1 MQHDGLN
8 DTINTAKINE
18 KLKNNPEY
26 QLMEEAKS
34 SCDLEK
40 KPLNFSLGSLS
51 ANLDFHI
58 A

>member
-8 DTINTAKINE
+8 DAINTAKIIE
-18 KLKNNPEY
+18 KLENNPEY

-34 SCDLEK
+34 SCDSEK
-40 KPLNFSLGSLS
+40 EPLNFSLESLFT
-51 ANLDFHI
+51 NLDFHI